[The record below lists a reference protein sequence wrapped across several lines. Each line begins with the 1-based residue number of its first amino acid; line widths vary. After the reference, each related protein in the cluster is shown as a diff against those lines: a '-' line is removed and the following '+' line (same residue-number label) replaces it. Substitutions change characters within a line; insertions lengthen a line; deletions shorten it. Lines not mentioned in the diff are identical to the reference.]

1 MVLTSTS
8 QHSTDSVQGVD
19 FCIVFRLNKKKH
31 IRKYSPKTEQLN
43 MFNVA
48 CKNIFFS
55 NRKRMLVMMV
65 TGKKTMQ
72 CFYMPLGI
80 PSTNHFFSLSP
91 NKCRDNRKPNES
103 TAHKLYAKNTF
114 ILQLYTCFELFIFLL
129 ARFLWLAV
137 HFLA

>member
-31 IRKYSPKTEQLN
+31 IRKYSPKTEHVQCRMQKYFL
-43 MFNVA
+43 FESKA
-48 CKNIFFS
+48 YAGDDGDWEKNDAMLLYAVGHSVNEPLFFTLTKQMS
-55 NRKRMLVMMV
+55 R
-65 TGKKTMQ
+65 
-72 CFYMPLGI
+72 
-80 PSTNHFFSLSP
+80 H
-91 NKCRDNRKPNES
+91 RKPNES

-129 ARFLWLAV
+129 ARFLWLDV